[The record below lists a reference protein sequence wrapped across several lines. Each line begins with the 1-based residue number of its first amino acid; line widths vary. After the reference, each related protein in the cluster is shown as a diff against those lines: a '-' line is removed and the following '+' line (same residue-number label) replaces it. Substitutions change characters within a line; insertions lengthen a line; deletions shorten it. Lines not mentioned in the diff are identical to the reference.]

1 MSEFIIQ
8 IEKLLSAFADAEYR
22 YLLLEPLISYGL
34 LTGVILLVAGFFAK
48 APRLQVAALIVI
60 GSAAMLYFPYKD
72 ARIAAKPRLE
82 QVYKVESPAR
92 ASEFA
97 QTTNE
102 WIATSWQFKLLIL
115 CAIATFMIGVQRNRI
130 GFGLSVATILLGLLA
145 AKNSMWFNYQDAL
158 AYHPNLKR
166 HDAPIDRK
174 SADSVPPPSRDS
186 KRETGRS
193 PATRT
198 PATPVAQP
206 VAPAAQIQAPRTTTT
221 ASKPAPAPAP
231 KPAAYPT
238 PYPDP
243 RTAAPA
249 KPSTTTAPPPSSVPG
264 PANST
269 RPPLLPLG
277 KKARRVEPLPRF

>member
-8 IEKLLSAFADAEYR
+8 IEKLLGAFADPEYR

-48 APRLQVAALIVI
+48 APRLQVAALVVI
-60 GSAAMLYFPYKD
+60 GAAAMMHFPYKD

-82 QVYKVESPAR
+82 QVYKVEAPAR

-97 QTTNE
+97 RTTNE
-102 WIATSWQFKLLIL
+102 WVANSWQFKLLIL
-115 CAIATFMIGVQRNRI
+115 GAFGTLLIGVQRNRI
-130 GFGLSVATILLGLLA
+130 GFGLSIATIVLGLVA
-145 AKNSMWFNYQDAL
+145 VKNAMWLNYQDAL

-174 SADSVPPPSRDS
+174 TADSVPPPAREP
-186 KRETGRS
+186 KRES
-193 PATRT
+193 SRT

-206 VAPAAQIQAPRTTTT
+206 VAPAARVTP
-221 ASKPAPAPAP
+221 PAA
-231 KPAAYPT
+231 KPAAFPS

-243 RTAAPA
+243 RSAAPPA
-249 KPSTTTAPPPSSVPG
+249 SQPVPAPAGSPAPQAPSF
-264 PANST
+264 
-269 RPPLLPLG
+269 G
-277 KKARRVEPLPRF
+277 KRARHVEPLPRF